1 MTGCLICCSVPLAG
15 VDDDEW
21 GWDDSGGD
29 VELPSSRKQQEDDE
43 DLRLAMALS
52 LSESPTPPQAS
63 KSGIGMAPF
72 PTRRTN
78 SGVRTTSFSDDEN
91 SPVVHKQVSAPR
103 APAPLPPAVPK
114 IAGLGVRQTVP
125 MRKKEEKPKEDDIF
139 ASIGLT
145 AKPKFSSRPTAPGGY
160 TSGVRTTAPA
170 PAPVTSSA
178 LSAAVA
184 DVGEVV
190 GEDWGDDSDLDDLLD
205 E

>member
-63 KSGIGMAPF
+63 KSGMGMAPF

-78 SGVRTTSFSDDEN
+78 SGVRTTSFSDDDN
-91 SPVVHKQVSAPR
+91 PPVGHTQVSAPR
-103 APAPLPPAVPK
+103 APASPPSMPK

-125 MRKKEEKPKEDDIF
+125 TRKKEEKPKEDDIF

-160 TSGVRTTAPA
+160 MSGARTA
-170 PAPVTSSA
+170 PAPVTSA

-184 DVGEVV
+184 DVGDVV
-190 GEDWGDDSDLDDLLD
+190 GDDWGDDSDLDDLLD